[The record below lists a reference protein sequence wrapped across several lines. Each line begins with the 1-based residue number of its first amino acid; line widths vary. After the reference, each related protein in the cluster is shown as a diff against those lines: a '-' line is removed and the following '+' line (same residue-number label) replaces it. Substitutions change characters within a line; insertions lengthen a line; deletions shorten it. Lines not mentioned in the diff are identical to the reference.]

1 MYISCHWVI
10 SFNKNLR
17 FCTNRPINF
26 KLLHTVLMML
36 CSVFP
41 KAAQRAF
48 TLISRKMHTSLSHTV
63 HQHSRLVPVS
73 PLSLQLEQ
81 LLSMHRPSRLPLL
94 SRRRSS
100 SPSLMKLLLATQI
113 PSCPNPL
120 TPTQPRAGPSIP
132 SCQLDTVMCDS
143 ILASCGP
150 VLHLQLN
157 FHKDNF
163 RHIGPPDGKSQLTEK
178 DSDTGKDGGR
188 SKRGR
193 QRMRWLDGI
202 TDSMDMSSST
212 LWEIVKDKEA
222 WGAADHGV
230 AKNQAWCSNW
240 KTTR

>member
-1 MYISCHWVI
+1 
-10 SFNKNLR
+10 
-17 FCTNRPINF
+17 
-26 KLLHTVLMML
+26 MML

-41 KAAQRAF
+41 KAAQRTF

-193 QRMRWLDGI
+193 QRMR
-202 TDSMDMSSST
+202 
-212 LWEIVKDKEA
+212 
-222 WGAADHGV
+222 
-230 AKNQAWCSNW
+230 
-240 KTTR
+240 